1 MFSKVVSTLLEI
13 LGAIIKYAET
23 WKDITIV
30 STLLEILVIF
40 APYKKCI
47 ESGCQFQPFLRF

>member
-13 LGAIIKYAET
+13 LRAIIKYAET

-30 STLLEILVIF
+30 STLLEIL
-40 APYKKCI
+40 AP
-47 ESGCQFQPFLRF
+47 GLATR